1 MNQKEREEREKPIY
15 QKAEEKHKQ
24 SILSRTVT
32 SVQNLFKV
40 LIVDCADQQYLI
52 CVC

>member
-1 MNQKEREEREKPIY
+1 MNRKVREETEKPND

-24 SILSRTVT
+24 SIVSRTVT

-40 LIVDCADQQYLI
+40 IIEDCADQYLI
-52 CVC
+52 CVW